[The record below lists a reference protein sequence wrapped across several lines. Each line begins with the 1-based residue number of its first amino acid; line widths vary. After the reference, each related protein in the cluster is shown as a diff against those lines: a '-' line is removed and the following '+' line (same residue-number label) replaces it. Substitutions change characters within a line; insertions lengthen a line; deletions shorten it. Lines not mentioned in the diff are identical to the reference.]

1 MQFFYDEQVHRMQYL
16 DNETVNFNDVVC
28 QLYDNIKPSEEHKF
42 ILQNFLSNKNYS
54 SIFFNNLLNLNK
66 FIAHEQK
73 DPFSRTEIDKNP
85 EYTDWDKFAFYEYQ
99 RLTAEDAED
108 PQEAND
114 VKKSTINFIFLLF
127 FIF

>member
-28 QLYDNIKPSEEHKF
+28 QLHDNIKPDQEHQYTLK
-42 ILQNFLSNKNYS
+42 NFLSNRLYS
-54 SIFFNNLLNLNK
+54 SVFFNNILNLNK

-73 DPFSRTEIDKNP
+73 DPFSRSEIDKNP

-99 RLTAEDAED
+99 RLTAEDTED

-114 VKKSTINFIFLLF
+114 VNII
-127 FIF
+127 